1 MPTQSD
7 NLDES
12 IRLSIGGLFHEEWD
26 GWSVESDL
34 LTAADGFELEL
45 YTKDA
50 VRLPQVLAE
59 GVPCSLTIGRDRV
72 LTGQIDEF
80 EHDISR
86 GGIFMRI
93 NGRDRAAPLVDC
105 SAPFVSMREASLDQ
119 IIDQVVKPLGITHV
133 EIRAEKAK
141 TRRRIQI
148 EPGQSAWEALLQVA
162 EANGLWPW
170 VEPDGRLVVGGPNYT
185 APPVGVLILRED
197 GIGNNVQRLSV
208 RRSIAN
214 RYSQITVLGQHGQ
227 YDNDGLDT
235 KRAHLRS
242 VIQDEVLTKRGIF
255 RPKVVIDSSSESQ
268 DMATTRARKLLADS
282 RLEGFEIRA
291 IVPGY
296 RAGNGQ
302 VWTPG
307 QRVIVRSEPHGL
319 DAIYFLMART
329 LRLTRREG
337 AITELRLRED
347 KTWVLDSNPS
357 KKRKGKG
364 KKAGAD
370 AAFIEMIKGV

>member
-1 MPTQSD
+1 MLNDPVP
-7 NLDES
+7 S
-12 IRLSIGGLFHEEWD
+12 IRLSIGGLFHETWD

-34 LTAADGFELEL
+34 LTPADAFELEL
-45 YTKDA
+45 HTKNST
-50 VRLPQVLAE
+50 RLPDVIKE
-59 GVPCSLTIGRDRV
+59 GAPCSLTLDGDRV

-86 GGIFMRI
+86 QGINMRI

-105 SAPFVSMREASLDQ
+105 SAPFVSMREASLAQ
-119 IIDQVVKPLGITHV
+119 ILDQVVKPLGTYQV
-133 EIRAEKAK
+133 EIRADQAK

-148 EPGQSAWEALLQVA
+148 EPGQTAWEALLQVA

-170 VEPDGRLVVGGPNYT
+170 VEPDGRLIIGGPDYN
-185 APPVGVLILRED
+185 APPVGTLILRED
-197 GIGNNVQRLSV
+197 GVGNNVQRLSV

-235 KRAHLRS
+235 KRSHLRS
-242 VIQDEVLTKRGIF
+242 VIQDETLSRRGIF
-255 RPKVVIDSSSESQ
+255 RPKVVIDSSSENQ

-291 IVPGY
+291 IVKGH
-296 RAGNGQ
+296 RADGGQ
-302 VWTPG
+302 VWSPG

-319 DAIYFLMART
+319 DATYFLMSRT
-329 LRLTRREG
+329 LRLSRGEG

-347 KTWVLDSNPS
+347 KMWVLDGNKL
-357 KKRKGKG
+357 KKRKGK
-364 KKAGAD
+364 KSNDD
-370 AAFIEMIKGV
+370 AALIEIIRGS

>member
-1 MPTQSD
+1 MA
-7 NLDES
+7 
-12 IRLSIGGLFHEEWD
+12 HEEWD
-26 GWSVESDL
+26 GWSIESDL
-34 LTAADGFELEL
+34 LTASDGFELEL

-50 VRLPQVLAE
+50 TRLPSVLAE
-59 GVPCSLTIGRDRV
+59 GAPCSLTLGKDRV

-86 GGIFMRI
+86 QGISMRI
-93 NGRDRAAPLVDC
+93 TGRDRAAPLVDC
-105 SAPFVSMREASLDQ
+105 SAPFVAMREATLAQ
-119 IIDQVVKPLGITHV
+119 ILDQVVKPLGITQI
-133 EIRAEKAK
+133 EIRAAQTK
-141 TRRRIQI
+141 TRRRVQV

-170 VEPDGRLVVGGPNYT
+170 VEPDGRLIIGGPDYE
-185 APPVGVLILRED
+185 AAPVGKLIMRED
-197 GIGNNVQRLSV
+197 GVGNNVQRLSV

-242 VIQDEVLTKRGIF
+242 VIQDETLARRGIF
-255 RPKVVIDSSSESQ
+255 RPKVVIDSSSENQ

-291 IVPGY
+291 VVMGH
-296 RAGNGQ
+296 RADNGQ
-302 VWTPG
+302 VWNPG

-319 DAIYFLMART
+319 DATYFLMART
-329 LRLTRREG
+329 LRLTRSDG
-337 AITELRLRED
+337 PITELRMRED
-347 KTWVLDSNPS
+347 KMWVLDGNPT
-357 KKRKGKG
+357 KKRKGK
-364 KKAGAD
+364 KANPD
-370 AAFIEMIKGV
+370 AAFIEMVKGL

>member
-1 MPTQSD
+1 MPNNAQG
-7 NLDES
+7 ES
-12 IRLSIGGLFHEEWD
+12 IRLSIGGLAHEEWD
-26 GWSVESDL
+26 GWSIESDL
-34 LTAADGFELEL
+34 LTPADAFELEL

-50 VRLPQVLAE
+50 TRLPSVLAE
-59 GVPCSLTIGRDRV
+59 GAPCSLTLGKDRV

-86 GGIFMRI
+86 QGISMRI
-93 NGRDRAAPLVDC
+93 TGRDRAAPLVDC
-105 SAPFVSMREASLDQ
+105 SAPFVSMREATLAQ
-119 IIDQVVKPLGITHV
+119 IIDQVVKPLGVTQI
-133 EIRAEKAK
+133 EIRAAQAR
-141 TRRRIQI
+141 TRRRVQI

-170 VEPDGRLVVGGPNYT
+170 VEPDGRLIIGGPDYN
-185 APPVGVLILRED
+185 AAPVGTLIMRED
-197 GIGNNVQRLSV
+197 GVGNNVQRLSV

-227 YDNDGLDT
+227 YDNDGLDN
-235 KRAHLRS
+235 KRAHLKS
-242 VIQDEVLTKRGIF
+242 VIQDDTLARRGIF
-255 RPKVVIDSSSESQ
+255 RPKVIIDSSSENQ

-291 IVPGY
+291 VVMGH

-302 VWTPG
+302 VWSPG

-319 DAIYFLMART
+319 DATYFLMSRT
-329 LRLTRREG
+329 LRLTRGEG

-347 KTWVLDSNPS
+347 KMWVLDSNPA
-357 KKRKGKG
+357 KKRKGK
-364 KKAGAD
+364 KANPD
-370 AAFIEMIKGV
+370 AAFIEMVKGLQ